1 MDLKA
6 STMPSDDTP
15 PPREAKLREEG
26 GPERIQV
33 ADLVKGAREVVLV
46 HDGQE
51 YRLRVTAK
59 GKLILTK

>member
-1 MDLKA
+1 
-6 STMPSDDTP
+6 MPSDRS
-15 PPREAKLREEG
+15 PRPHDIKLPDEVV
-26 GPERIQV
+26 PERIQV